1 MRRYF
6 LHGMEGAGNNVK
18 GKPGQQQPTGPIVA
32 KQEKGAA
39 EHGKKSNGR
48 DENDVGFERLVRE
61 VISKTYAARQN
72 EQDAEDGDW
81 PGSLHT
87 GRRDSTRERDRSP
100 SKMDEF
106 RCSKAKFSRE
116 WRSRELVPTTDRF
129 VRADGD
135 EPRPVGRI
143 GELRDSAAVRDV
155 MP

>member
-39 EHGKKSNGR
+39 EHGNKPNGR

-72 EQDAEDGDW
+72 EQDAEHDDW

-87 GRRDSTRERDRSP
+87 GRRILRANGTGVHRRWM
-100 SKMDEF
+100 KF

-143 GELRDSAAVRDV
+143 GELRD
-155 MP
+155 